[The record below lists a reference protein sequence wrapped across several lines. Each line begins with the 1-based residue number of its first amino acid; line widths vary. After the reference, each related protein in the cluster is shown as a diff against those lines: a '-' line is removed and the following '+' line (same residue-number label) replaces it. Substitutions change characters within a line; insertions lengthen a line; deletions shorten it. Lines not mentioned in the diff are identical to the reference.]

1 MNQVKIMSENPFRW
15 VIPFTIIDSI
25 NRIFYGMYAT
35 LIGPSNPYL
44 ARKLSVGIDDINLKE
59 PFGKFL
65 LKSICET
72 MFYVKIS
79 TSNFDFT

>member
-1 MNQVKIMSENPFRW
+1 MSENPFRW

-25 NRIFYGMYAT
+25 NRIFYGMYST

-59 PFGKFL
+59 PFGKNSKTGAHE
-65 LKSICET
+65 LKS
-72 MFYVKIS
+72 FLIS
-79 TSNFDFT
+79 RKN